1 MALETFA
8 NTPTP
13 SAPSTPWTLLD
24 ADINAVVTTLDVASA
39 VAFPSS
45 GQYRILIGS
54 EYLLVTAGAGTITW
68 TVTRGV
74 EGSTA
79 ASHTAGAPIY
89 GVLTAAALTRW
100 PRSMTT
106 LGDVEYL
113 GASGTPTRLGAPSDG
128 DYALRFTTG
137 VPSYVAAGGG
147 SPGGLTTQVQFN
159 DSGAFGGSAN
169 LTWDGTQLAVAQ
181 LDVAGNVAIG
191 DVAVSAVEGLRIHR
205 TLSSVSAVNW
215 GFTAGTLYTVPSGTV
230 THNQAAFESSVYIDA
245 SSAADY
251 TGNLYGGYAWAEH
264 DGSGD
269 VSVLVGMYSFAYNF
283 GDNSNVNRCVG
294 FYTDAYADNTSTTG
308 ELIGG
313 YTKLH
318 FVGASATTTSYGWYI
333 ATPEKGGTA
342 TVTTHYGAY
351 VANQV
356 GVGTNNYYFWADS
369 RGVYRIRDD
378 ALDGAGNEQ
387 AIPALYNPRF
397 TKYVAGAADYERGV
411 QQWVANVY
419 QMGAEVGG
427 TGTNRAVAI
436 IGSSLAIPAASGT
449 WNLASATLTLP
460 TSQTITT
467 PTIASFANAT
477 HAHTNAAGGGQLAEG
492 ALALTDITTNNA
504 TASAHGLLPKLS
516 GNAAQFLTGTGTW
529 ATPAGAG
536 DALTTNPLSQFAA
549 TTSLQLLG
557 VISDETGSGAL
568 VFATSPTIVTPTI
581 AKVANLT
588 GNGFVKTSGGD
599 GTLSIDTATYITT
612 TTGVIGIT
620 IDGGGVAITTG
631 VKGFIAVE
639 KACTIVGWRL
649 LSTDAGATAGAIVI
663 DVWKDTYANYPP
675 TVADTIAASAKPTLS
690 GVNKNVDTTL
700 TGWGTSLAAGDI
712 LGFNVDSATTV
723 TKVLLELKV
732 TATA

>member
-1 MALETFA
+1 MALEQFK
-8 NTPTP
+8 NTGTP
-13 SAPSTPWTLLD
+13 AAPSTPWTLLD
-24 ADINAVVTTLDVASA
+24 ADIDAVVTTIDVAA
-39 VAFPSS
+39 ATAFPSS
-45 GQYRILIGS
+45 AQYRILIGS
-54 EYLLVTAGAGTITW
+54 EYLLVTAGAGTTTW

-137 VPSYVAAGGG
+137 VPSYVAASGGTPGG
-147 SPGGLTTQVQFN
+147 SDTQVQFN
-159 DSGAFGGSAN
+159 DSGAFAGDAGLVYDSAVGK
-169 LTWDGTQLAVAQ
+169 LTLGAAF
-181 LDVAGNVAIG
+181 LDPDQAADALLLVAGDPA
-191 DVAVSAVEGLRIHR
+191 STQK
-205 TLSSVSAVNW
+205 TLSAGKVFRSAGALGGGEAFYLTAYHAGAGSVFDMK
-215 GFTAGTLYTVPSGTV
+215 GG
-230 THNQAAFESSVYIDA
+230 YIDVE
-245 SSAADY
+245 
-251 TGNLYGGYAWAEH
+251 NYG
-264 DGSGD
+264 
-269 VSVLVGMYSFAYNF
+269 
-283 GDNSNVNRCVG
+283 
-294 FYTDAYADNTSTTG
+294 
-308 ELIGG
+308 
-313 YTKLH
+313 
-318 FVGASATTTSYGWYI
+318 
-333 ATPEKGGTA
+333 GGTA
-342 TVTTHYGAY
+342 THMRGEYVYMASIGGTFGDQRNVYSFIENTASATGTEATGFYSHITHDGTLGAAY
-351 VANQV
+351 HLWGNDLA
-356 GVGTNNYYFWADS
+356 GSATNAYYLWFDS
-369 RGVYRIRDD
+369 RGVYRIREDP
-378 ALDGAGNEQ
+378 LDGAGNEQ

-397 TKYVAGAADYERGV
+397 AKYTPGAADFERGV

-427 TGTNRAVAI
+427 TGTNRAVQI

-467 PTIASFANAT
+467 PTIASFANAA
-477 HAHTNAAGGGQLAEG
+477 HNHTNAAGGGQLA
-492 ALALTDITTNNA
+492 LTA
-504 TASAHGLLPKLS
+504 FAS
-516 GNAAQFLTGTGTW
+516 
-529 ATPAGAG
+529 
-536 DALTTNPLSQFAA
+536 
-549 TTSLQLLG
+549 
-557 VISDETGSGAL
+557 VTGSGAI
-568 VFATSPTIVTPTI
+568 VGATSPTLVTPTF

-599 GTLSIDTATYITT
+599 GTLSIDTATYLTT

-639 KACTIVGWRL
+639 KACTIVGWRV
-649 LSTDAGATAGAIVI
+649 LSVDASATAGSIVI

-700 TGWGTSLAAGDI
+700 TGWTTSLAAGDV

-732 TATA
+732 SATS